1 MMLRVVDITMKLR
14 TWKYY
19 ISQGFR
25 GVFKNGLMSAASIII
40 VSACVFT
47 VILSLSIMVNVDYV
61 LNQIESNVGVTVFL
75 GNKPTDAQ
83 VKVLQKK
90 IEEMPN
96 VTKVTYISQQG
107 ALEKAKKMWD
117 TDTLD
122 GLKED
127 NPFPRSLDVQVSGIS
142 HQKDVIARITKLQQE
157 FENQIVNGEVETVA
171 ETTTI
176 DPAQAAKAAVNN
188 AVKEAGSQ
196 PTTTKTALLDKLT
209 GTVEVQAEGTSATPV
224 TEGLPTPA
232 TIQQENNEP
241 VTVNNAPKI
250 GDADYEYQGIESIR
264 HAQQLTDTLMAID
277 AIFKIVSVVI
287 IAILAIISIGIIMNT
302 IKLTVFI
309 RKNEI
314 GIMKY
319 VGATDWFIRWPFI
332 VEGVIIGLIGAAI
345 PSVISWLSY
354 DRIVD
359 YFNTHISVLNTLVS
373 LKSGSEI
380 FIVTIPVAL
389 LVGAL
394 LGAVGSITSVRK
406 HLRLSKVCRHNGVFF
421 GGIVI
426 FLCLLFSPLVME

>member
-1 MMLRVVDITMKLR
+1 MTLRVVDITMKLR

-61 LNQIESNVGVTVFL
+61 LSQIESNVGVTVFL

-188 AVKEAGSQ
+188 AVKEEGSQ

-406 HLRLSKVCRHNGVFF
+406 HLRV
-421 GGIVI
+421 
-426 FLCLLFSPLVME
+426 

>member
-1 MMLRVVDITMKLR
+1 MKLR

-196 PTTTKTALLDKLT
+196 PTITKTALLDKLT

-406 HLRLSKVCRHNGVFF
+406 HLRV
-421 GGIVI
+421 
-426 FLCLLFSPLVME
+426 

>member
-1 MMLRVVDITMKLR
+1 MKLR

-90 IEEMPN
+90 IEEIPN

-287 IAILAIISIGIIMNT
+287 IAILAIISVGIIMNT

-406 HLRLSKVCRHNGVFF
+406 HLRV
-421 GGIVI
+421 
-426 FLCLLFSPLVME
+426 

>member
-96 VTKVTYISQQG
+96 VTKVTYISRQG

-406 HLRLSKVCRHNGVFF
+406 HLRV
-421 GGIVI
+421 
-426 FLCLLFSPLVME
+426 

>member
-1 MMLRVVDITMKLR
+1 MKLR

-250 GDADYEYQGIESIR
+250 GAADYEYQGIESIR

-406 HLRLSKVCRHNGVFF
+406 HLRV
-421 GGIVI
+421 
-426 FLCLLFSPLVME
+426 

>member
-1 MMLRVVDITMKLR
+1 MKLR

-61 LNQIESNVGVTVFL
+61 LSQIESNVGVTVFL

-264 HAQQLTDTLMAID
+264 HAQQLTDTLMAVD

-359 YFNTHISVLNTLVS
+359 YFNTHISVLNTLMS

-380 FIVTIPVAL
+380 FVVTIPAAL

-406 HLRLSKVCRHNGVFF
+406 HLRV
-421 GGIVI
+421 
-426 FLCLLFSPLVME
+426 

>member
-1 MMLRVVDITMKLR
+1 MTLRVVDITMKLR

-96 VTKVTYISQQG
+96 VTKVTYVSQQG

-196 PTTTKTALLDKLT
+196 QTTTKTALLDKLT

-345 PSVISWLSY
+345 PSIISWLSY

-359 YFNTHISVLNTLVS
+359 YFNTHISVLNTLVA
-373 LKSGSEI
+373 LKSGGEI
-380 FIVTIPVAL
+380 FVVTIPVAL

-406 HLRLSKVCRHNGVFF
+406 HLRV
-421 GGIVI
+421 
-426 FLCLLFSPLVME
+426 

>member
-19 ISQGFR
+19 ISKGFR

-61 LNQIESNVGVTVFL
+61 LSQIESNVGVTVFL

-406 HLRLSKVCRHNGVFF
+406 HLRV
-421 GGIVI
+421 
-426 FLCLLFSPLVME
+426 

>member
-196 PTTTKTALLDKLT
+196 PTTTKAALLDKLT

-406 HLRLSKVCRHNGVFF
+406 HLRV
-421 GGIVI
+421 
-426 FLCLLFSPLVME
+426 

>member
-1 MMLRVVDITMKLR
+1 MTLRVVDITMKLR

-61 LNQIESNVGVTVFL
+61 LSQIESNVGVTVFL

-359 YFNTHISVLNTLVS
+359 YFNTHISVLNTLMS

-406 HLRLSKVCRHNGVFF
+406 HLRV
-421 GGIVI
+421 
-426 FLCLLFSPLVME
+426 

>member
-157 FENQIVNGEVETVA
+157 FENQIVNGEGETVA

-277 AIFKIVSVVI
+277 AIFKIESVVI

-406 HLRLSKVCRHNGVFF
+406 HLRV
-421 GGIVI
+421 
-426 FLCLLFSPLVME
+426 

>member
-1 MMLRVVDITMKLR
+1 MKLR

-61 LNQIESNVGVTVFL
+61 LSQIESNVGVTVFL

-314 GIMKY
+314 SIMKY

-406 HLRLSKVCRHNGVFF
+406 HLRV
-421 GGIVI
+421 
-426 FLCLLFSPLVME
+426 

>member
-1 MMLRVVDITMKLR
+1 MKLR

-117 TDTLD
+117 TDALD

-406 HLRLSKVCRHNGVFF
+406 HLRV
-421 GGIVI
+421 
-426 FLCLLFSPLVME
+426 

>member
-1 MMLRVVDITMKLR
+1 MKLR

-241 VTVNNAPKI
+241 VTVNNVPKI

-406 HLRLSKVCRHNGVFF
+406 HLRV
-421 GGIVI
+421 
-426 FLCLLFSPLVME
+426 

>member
-83 VKVLQKK
+83 VKVLKKK
-90 IEEMPN
+90 IEEIPN

-406 HLRLSKVCRHNGVFF
+406 HLRV
-421 GGIVI
+421 
-426 FLCLLFSPLVME
+426 

>member
-1 MMLRVVDITMKLR
+1 MTLRVVDITMKLR

-61 LNQIESNVGVTVFL
+61 LSQIESNVGVTVFL

-196 PTTTKTALLDKLT
+196 PTTTNTALLDKLT

-406 HLRLSKVCRHNGVFF
+406 HLRV
-421 GGIVI
+421 
-426 FLCLLFSPLVME
+426 

>member
-1 MMLRVVDITMKLR
+1 MTLRVVDITMKLR

-61 LNQIESNVGVTVFL
+61 LSQIESNVGVTVFL

-264 HAQQLTDTLMAID
+264 HAQQLTDTLMAVD

-406 HLRLSKVCRHNGVFF
+406 HLRV
-421 GGIVI
+421 
-426 FLCLLFSPLVME
+426 

>member
-1 MMLRVVDITMKLR
+1 MMLRVVDITLKLR

-406 HLRLSKVCRHNGVFF
+406 HLRV
-421 GGIVI
+421 
-426 FLCLLFSPLVME
+426 

>member
-1 MMLRVVDITMKLR
+1 MKLR

-176 DPAQAAKAAVNN
+176 DPAQAAKASVNN

-406 HLRLSKVCRHNGVFF
+406 HLRV
-421 GGIVI
+421 
-426 FLCLLFSPLVME
+426 

>member
-1 MMLRVVDITMKLR
+1 MKLR

-188 AVKEAGSQ
+188 AVKEAGYQ

-406 HLRLSKVCRHNGVFF
+406 HLRV
-421 GGIVI
+421 
-426 FLCLLFSPLVME
+426 

>member
-1 MMLRVVDITMKLR
+1 MKLR

-188 AVKEAGSQ
+188 DVKEAGSQ

-406 HLRLSKVCRHNGVFF
+406 HLRV
-421 GGIVI
+421 
-426 FLCLLFSPLVME
+426 

>member
-1 MMLRVVDITMKLR
+1 MKLR

-188 AVKEAGSQ
+188 AVKESGSQ

-406 HLRLSKVCRHNGVFF
+406 HLRV
-421 GGIVI
+421 
-426 FLCLLFSPLVME
+426 

>member
-1 MMLRVVDITMKLR
+1 MTLRVVDITMKLR

-406 HLRLSKVCRHNGVFF
+406 HLRV
-421 GGIVI
+421 
-426 FLCLLFSPLVME
+426 